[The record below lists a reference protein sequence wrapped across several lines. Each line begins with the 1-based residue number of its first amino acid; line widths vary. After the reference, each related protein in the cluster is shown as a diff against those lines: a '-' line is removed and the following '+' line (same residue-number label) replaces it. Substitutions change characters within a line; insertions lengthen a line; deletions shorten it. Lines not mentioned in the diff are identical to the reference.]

1 MYPRLFVKEH
11 SEACEAYEC
20 FPFFFSVHTASLWLC
35 RISFT
40 MSVLLWQRGG
50 FATVGE
56 GQTRRLEKFQED
68 PEFPRALISIG
79 LESDFTPSS
88 SRGKREA
95 LQKRWSKFYWSTR
108 ITLHAKLMMKDRPCE
123 CVRGDGGIWRIFLH
137 MPRCV
142 CVCACACFI
151 SPSLLFFFPLF
162 LRHHP
167 LYLLGQKGP
176 PEKKQRKNCW
186 CVYVF
191 KFSSVVGVVHWCVPD
206 WTDIAII
213 ARLCVDV
220 LCWSTFWL
228 SVRNCYNSFFFFSFC

>member
-151 SPSLLFFFPLF
+151 SPSLLFFSPSSSVTTPSIFSVRKDPL
-162 LRHHP
+162 
-167 LYLLGQKGP
+167 
-176 PEKKQRKNCW
+176 RKN
-186 CVYVF
+186 
-191 KFSSVVGVVHWCVPD
+191 KEKTAGVCMCSNSRAW
-206 WTDIAII
+206 
-213 ARLCVDV
+213 LV
-220 LCWSTFWL
+220 LCIGVCLIGQILRSLRDYVWM
-228 SVRNCYNSFFFFSFC
+228 FCVGAPFGFP